1 MDEQLPH
8 FGESEVVARPWTLFN
23 RILSSNSWL
32 VPVVVTTV
40 CVILIM
46 GAGDTRNM

>member
-1 MDEQLPH
+1 MGRDQ
-8 FGESEVVARPWTLFN
+8 SEVAARPWALYN

-40 CVILIM
+40 CVLLVM
-46 GAGDTRNM
+46 GAGDTQNM